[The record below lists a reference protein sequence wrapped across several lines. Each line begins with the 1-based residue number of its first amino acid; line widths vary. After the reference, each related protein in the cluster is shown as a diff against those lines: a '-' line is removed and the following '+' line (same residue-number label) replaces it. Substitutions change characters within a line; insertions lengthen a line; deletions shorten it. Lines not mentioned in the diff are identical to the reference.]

1 MGKTPNSPDTLD
13 PEILDVLQGVTDPEV
28 GLSIVDLG
36 LVYRAVRAPGGIELS
51 LTMTTRSCP
60 LGELIL
66 DEAREAL
73 VNRFGAKTQIVA
85 GLVWEPPWQPD
96 RISDHGRAML
106 RG

>member
-13 PEILDVLQGVTDPEV
+13 PDVLDALRGVIDPEV

-36 LVYRAVRAPGGIELS
+36 LIYRAVRAPDGIELT

-66 DEAREAL
+66 DEARDAL
-73 VNRFGAKTQIVA
+73 VSRFGAATQVVA
-85 GLVWEPPWQPD
+85 GLVWEPPWHPD
-96 RISDHGRAML
+96 RIIDHGRAML